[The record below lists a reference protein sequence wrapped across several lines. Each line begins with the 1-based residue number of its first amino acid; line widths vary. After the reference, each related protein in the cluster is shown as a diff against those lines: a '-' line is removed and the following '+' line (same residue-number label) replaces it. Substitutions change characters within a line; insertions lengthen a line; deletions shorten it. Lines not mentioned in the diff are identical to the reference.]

1 MDSPNGCPYFFLLV
15 KLNYKQEIIG
25 ETVCLICNLTAK
37 QQFTAVKT
45 NIGGYGVSP

>member
-25 ETVCLICNLTAK
+25 ETAYRSKLTAK
-37 QQFTAVKT
+37 LQFTAVKT